1 MLSERFEHRFQWYWM
16 YVLIAT
22 DGQCGS
28 GTTGLPLIDQYGD
41 DSLRVQ
47 DDVSESC

>member
-1 MLSERFEHRFQWYWM
+1 MLSERFRHPAQWYWI
-16 YVLIAT
+16 YVLIAM
-22 DGQCGS
+22 DEQCGS